1 MSTCQNLPRLTDS
14 IHPFVS
20 KSYLEQRP
28 PLLHS
33 CASLAR
39 CSKSEFILAS
49 GIEQLSAQ
57 RSFHSDRTASHD
69 TPAPRARSI
78 APSGNSAA
86 EQPSAHL
93 ITMQQRTEAAR
104 VTLPPLTAL
113 TASIIPDQRRHLRSP
128 KNAVSHDL
136 GIFDRPGPSHEDETL
151 RAGLKAP
158 SASASFFRPLSDRRH
173 PADDIATSASRSI
186 SNSSHPPTSDG
197 PHSHSSAP
205 EPPSSRTAR
214 HLQVSPPSMLHTSRA
229 PLDSGRPR
237 AYSSPHRPK
246 LPSQERRSSL
256 AADHSNLDRLLDG
269 LIYVQDIN
277 RRLGLST
284 GRPPSP
290 SILRSS
296 EALRMLRNNIQAEL
310 ECMAEFSQSRAQS
323 VAQHLEI
330 PFSSST
336 FSSARRDGSSHQ
348 GTPAMMRPID
358 PRPPWDAS
366 WPAVDPA
373 ERPPSSLG
381 RLTLED
387 QRREI
392 AYRHPLPER
401 EVEFEDG
408 PSELR
413 ASGLSMHAN
422 HLIHHDPTLR
432 SISRSASFEQ
442 PRAIQRRQAD
452 HSHYDHGTFPDSSRP
467 GMEYRPPHDHSIQHA
482 YAHGGPTYLP
492 HAQETRQ
499 QQQLELLDR
508 RRLTGKGMKRV
519 RKRKNE
525 HHQECLGCQAKETPE
540 WRKGPMGPR
549 TLCNACGLLYAKI
562 SKRKLQ
568 EAEAA
573 AKATGRTA
581 EEIVREREE
590 SPGAKQASLEALRAE
605 LNVANGARQRAS
617 TASFP
622 ATSTGVPYGYHLEP
636 AATHTS
642 DTCTG
647 PSEST
652 RPTSSGH
659 ARPTQPLL
667 DVQPSR
673 PPQDYDLAFSH
684 ERRPLHHGVLVPSSA
699 DPSGAADLR
708 DLRPVSS
715 SGMRARPAAQVPL
728 DAPRRW
734 ADDSYVGT
742 ASAAPHAPENVDR
755 FVHPQSTMTRC
766 GYPKEGVRVASDHSA
781 FRDSSPPLLS
791 SSSSSVAFR
800 RGSSAAMLEDGM
812 YGPFSTTAADHR
824 ERRHGSP
831 SFGTSSPSPPQRY
844 RQLPPQPLSA
854 RRHHPYL

>member
-33 CASLAR
+33 CAALAR

-336 FSSARRDGSSHQ
+336 FSSARRDGSSHE

-408 PSELR
+408 PGELR

-442 PRAIQRRQAD
+442 PRAIQRRQAN

-508 RRLTGKGMKRV
+508 RRLTGKGMV
-519 RKRKNE
+519 STTN
-525 HHQECLGCQAKETPE
+525 HFF
-540 WRKGPMGPR
+540 
-549 TLCNACGLLYAKI
+549 LL
-562 SKRKLQ
+562 
-568 EAEAA
+568 
-573 AKATGRTA
+573 T
-581 EEIVREREE
+581 
-590 SPGAKQASLEALRAE
+590 
-605 LNVANGARQRAS
+605 
-617 TASFP
+617 
-622 ATSTGVPYGYHLEP
+622 
-636 AATHTS
+636 
-642 DTCTG
+642 
-647 PSEST
+647 
-652 RPTSSGH
+652 
-659 ARPTQPLL
+659 
-667 DVQPSR
+667 
-673 PPQDYDLAFSH
+673 
-684 ERRPLHHGVLVPSSA
+684 
-699 DPSGAADLR
+699 
-708 DLRPVSS
+708 
-715 SGMRARPAAQVPL
+715 
-728 DAPRRW
+728 
-734 ADDSYVGT
+734 
-742 ASAAPHAPENVDR
+742 
-755 FVHPQSTMTRC
+755 
-766 GYPKEGVRVASDHSA
+766 
-781 FRDSSPPLLS
+781 LLS
-791 SSSSSVAFR
+791 
-800 RGSSAAMLEDGM
+800 
-812 YGPFSTTAADHR
+812 TC
-824 ERRHGSP
+824 
-831 SFGTSSPSPPQRY
+831 
-844 RQLPPQPLSA
+844 
-854 RRHHPYL
+854 